1 MLLVAEEQRSL
12 RSILR
17 LEAKKPSAQGMVE
30 FAMTISFL
38 LLVILFLLEAARWF
52 FALNAVQ
59 NAAQEAARYASTGQ
73 PSRQWCEDNNYPGSI
88 LNPNTYSTCRVD
100 TIKQFAIDR
109 ARTGLSVDDLEDDIT
124 RPGYLG
130 ALVRGGADASSTPE
144 YDNPGQP
151 RAKVEVVVVYNHPII
166 TPLVSGMLPTIRV
179 VGEYQIVNEPWAGG
193 EAIVPPTMESA
204 PGLPPLDSDGD
215 GWGDAHEIN
224 DTGTSPS
231 TADTDGD
238 KYCEGVQANWAE
250 DVVDQC
256 TLGADAYPLDPC
268 RPDGGSPTCSG

>member
-1 MLLVAEEQRSL
+1 M

-73 PSRQWCEDNNYPGSI
+73 PSRQWCENNDYPGSI
-88 LNPNTYSTCRVD
+88 LNSNTYSTCRVE

-109 ARTGLSVDDLEDDIT
+109 ARSGLSVDDTQDDIT

-166 TPLVSGMLPTIRV
+166 TPLVSSILPTIRV

-238 KYCEGVQANWAE
+238 EYCEGVPANWAE